1 MAIVLGQK
9 LVQDTKK
16 YEDYAIGI
24 SLPIQIG
31 NTAFNQTFTTNE
43 QIKSNVK
50 NLLLTKKGERVMQP
64 EFGSGL
70 QELLFDFNDDTLS
83 GKIEDAITAALEQ
96 WLPYVTVEQIDVE
109 STSNNRYNNLVN
121 VSVTFGLLNQ
131 VDLNTVSFTIAA

>member
-1 MAIVLGQK
+1 MAVVLGQK

-64 EFGSGL
+64 AFGSGL
-70 QELLFDFNDDTLS
+70 QELLFDFNDDTLP
-83 GKIEDAITAALEQ
+83 GKIEDAITNAL
-96 WLPYVTVEQIDVE
+96 
-109 STSNNRYNNLVN
+109 
-121 VSVTFGLLNQ
+121 
-131 VDLNTVSFTIAA
+131 

>member
-9 LVQDTKK
+9 LVQDTEK

-64 EFGSGL
+64 NFGSGL
-70 QELLFDFNDDTLS
+70 QELLFDFNDFIPLYFRLS
-83 GKIEDAITAALEQ
+83 YVVAIISKG
-96 WLPYVTVEQIDVE
+96 YF
-109 STSNNRYNNLVN
+109 N
-121 VSVTFGLLNQ
+121 LLN
-131 VDLNTVSFTIAA
+131 TIRFIGK

>member
-50 NLLLTKKGERVMQP
+50 NLLL
-64 EFGSGL
+64 
-70 QELLFDFNDDTLS
+70 
-83 GKIEDAITAALEQ
+83 
-96 WLPYVTVEQIDVE
+96 
-109 STSNNRYNNLVN
+109 
-121 VSVTFGLLNQ
+121 
-131 VDLNTVSFTIAA
+131 

>member
-50 NLLLTKKGERVMQP
+50 NLLLTNMLYKKAHAP
-64 EFGSGL
+64 
-70 QELLFDFNDDTLS
+70 
-83 GKIEDAITAALEQ
+83 
-96 WLPYVTVEQIDVE
+96 VTKHV
-109 STSNNRYNNLVN
+109 
-121 VSVTFGLLNQ
+121 
-131 VDLNTVSFTIAA
+131 

>member
-64 EFGSGL
+64 AFGSGL
-70 QELLFDFNDDTLS
+70 QELLFDFNDDTLP
-83 GKIEDAITAALEQ
+83 GKIEDAITNALEQ
-96 WLPYVTVEQIDVE
+96 WLPYVSVDTIDIEQTDLLKDK
-109 STSNNRYNNLVN
+109 NQVN
-121 VSVTFGLLNQ
+121 ISINFRIGDSVGLNQ
-131 VDLNTVSFTIAA
+131 VTFTI